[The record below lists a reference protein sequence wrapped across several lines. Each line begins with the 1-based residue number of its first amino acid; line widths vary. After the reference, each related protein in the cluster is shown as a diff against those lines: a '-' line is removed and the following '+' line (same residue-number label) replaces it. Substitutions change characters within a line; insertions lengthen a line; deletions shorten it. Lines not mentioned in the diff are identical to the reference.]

1 MSLPSARSPRHGA
14 PVWAGLCALAT
25 GLFLATLLRRPDLPG
40 DTETARRLAD
50 VLLWHSLLPRAAT
63 AVLAGAALG
72 LSGALL
78 QRVLRNPIADP
89 STLGIASGAQ
99 LALTLSLGFAPGLL
113 GWSREGVAFAGG
125 TVAVSLVL
133 AMSLRRRL
141 DPVTVVI
148 SGMTVSLMAAAAA
161 SAIVLAR
168 GEYVLSVFIWGA
180 GSLHQQ
186 NWSGALSIGASL
198 LAGGALA
205 ALLTRPLAVLSLDDA
220 GARSLGVALL
230 AVRVA
235 VIGLAVA
242 LAATVISQVG
252 VIGFVGLA
260 APAFARISGARTPG
274 QMLLRAPLIGALL
287 LSIADGLVQVLGGAT
302 GDAMPTG
309 AVVGL
314 IGGPVLLWLL
324 PRVTA
329 TTPPAPASSG
339 AAARRLARPGRA
351 LLLLSAGAV
360 GLGALSLAF
369 GSDGHGWFLATGPLF
384 DDLLPF
390 RAPRIVAAA
399 MAGGLLGA
407 AGALLQ
413 RLTGNPLA
421 GPEVLG
427 VSAGGGAG
435 MALALVL
442 LDAPGIGVLMAA
454 SAAGAL
460 AALLFILAIGAWTGF
475 GPERMLLA
483 GVALGCMCLAI
494 LSAVFATGG
503 WSTFLLLAW
512 LAGSTD
518 RVGMSEATI
527 LAIGGTLLL
536 APLPLLARW
545 LDILPLGG
553 PTSRALGLPLTAS
566 RLVLSLLAA
575 LMTALASFFVGPL
588 SLAGLLAPHLARLLG
603 FMRPLPFLA
612 ASVLLGAVL
621 LILADWLGRNVAFP
635 YQIPVGFF
643 AALIGGPYLI
653 FLLQRG
659 GARHG

>member
-1 MSLPSARSPRHGA
+1 MSLPVARSPRHGA
-14 PVWAGLCALAT
+14 PVWAGLCALAL
-25 GLFLATLLRRPDLPG
+25 GLFLTTLFHRPDLPG
-40 DTETARRLAD
+40 DAETARRLAD

-63 AVLAGAALG
+63 ALLAGAALG

-125 TVAVSLVL
+125 MVAVSLVL

-186 NWSGALSIGASL
+186 NWSGAISIGTSL
-198 LAGGALA
+198 LAGCALA
-205 ALLTRPLAVLSLDDA
+205 ALLARPLAVLSLDDA

-230 AVRVA
+230 AVRVS
-235 VIGLAVA
+235 VIALAVW
-242 LAATVISQVG
+242 LAAIVISQVG
-252 VIGFVGLA
+252 IIGFVGLA
-260 APAFARISGARTPG
+260 APAFARISGARTPA

-287 LSIADGLVQVLGGAT
+287 LSIADGLVQVLGGAA
-302 GDAMPTG
+302 GDAIPTG
-309 AVVGL
+309 AAVGL
-314 IGGPVLLWLL
+314 VGGPVLLWLL

-329 TTPPAPASSG
+329 TTPPAPAAG
-339 AAARRLARPGRA
+339 TGQRRLARPGRA
-351 LLLLSAGAV
+351 LLLLIAGTA
-360 GLGALSLAF
+360 GLGGLSLGF
-369 GSDGHGWFLATGPLF
+369 GSDGHGWFLATGALF
-384 DDLLPF
+384 GDLFPF

-435 MALALVL
+435 MALALLL
-442 LDAPGIGVLMAA
+442 LDAPGIGLLMAA

-460 AALLFILAIGAWTGF
+460 AALLFILALGAWTGF

-483 GVALGCMCLAI
+483 GVALGCMCLAF
-494 LSAVFATGG
+494 LSAVFASGG
-503 WSTFLLLAW
+503 WSTFVLLAW

-518 RVGMSEATI
+518 RVGMTEAII
-527 LAIGGTLLL
+527 LTLGGMALL

-553 PTSRALGLPLTAS
+553 PTSRALGVPLTAS

-603 FMRPLPFLA
+603 FVRPLPFLG
-612 ASVLLGAVL
+612 ASVLLGAIL

-659 GARHG
+659 GTRHG

>member
-1 MSLPSARSPRHGA
+1 MSLKAAPSLRRGA
-14 PVWAGLCALAT
+14 FVWAGLCALAA
-25 GLFLATLLRRPDLPG
+25 GLFLATLLHRPALPG
-40 DTETARRLAD
+40 DAEAARRLSD

-63 AVLAGAALG
+63 ALLAGAALG

-113 GWSREGVAFAGG
+113 GWSREGIAFAGG
-125 TVAVSLVL
+125 AIAVALVL
-133 AMSLRRRL
+133 AMSLKRRL

-148 SGMTVSLMAAAAA
+148 SGMTVSLMSAAAA

-186 NWSGALSIGASL
+186 NWSGAVSIGTGL
-198 LAGGALA
+198 LAGGVLA
-205 ALLTRPLAVLSLDDA
+205 GLLVRPLAVLSLDDA

-235 VIGLAVA
+235 VIGVAVG

-260 APAFARISGARTPG
+260 APAFARISGARRPA

-287 LSIADGLVQVLGGAT
+287 LSIADGLVQVLGGAA

-309 AVVGL
+309 AAVGL
-314 IGGPVLLWLL
+314 IGGPVLLLLL

-329 TTPPAPASSG
+329 TTPPAPASG
-339 AAARRLARPGRA
+339 AASRRLARPGRA
-351 LLLLSAGAV
+351 LLLLSVGTA
-360 GLGALSLAF
+360 GLGAFSLAF
-369 GSDGHGWFLATGPLF
+369 GSDGHGWFLATGALLS
-384 DDLLPF
+384 DLLAF

-435 MALALVL
+435 MALALVF
-442 LDAPGIGVLMAA
+442 LDAPGIGMLMAA
-454 SAAGAL
+454 SVAGAL
-460 AALLFILAIGAWTGF
+460 AALLFILALGAWTGF

-503 WSTFLLLAW
+503 WSTFVLLAW

-518 RVGMSEATI
+518 RVGMTEAAI
-527 LAIGGTLLL
+527 LAVGGIALL

-553 PTSRALGLPLTAS
+553 LTSRSLGLPLTAS

-603 FMRPLPFLA
+603 FVRPLPFLG